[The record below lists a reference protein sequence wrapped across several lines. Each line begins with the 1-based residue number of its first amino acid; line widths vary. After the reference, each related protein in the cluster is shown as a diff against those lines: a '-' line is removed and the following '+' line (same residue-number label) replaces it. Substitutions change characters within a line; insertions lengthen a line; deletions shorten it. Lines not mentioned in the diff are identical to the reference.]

1 MSLAPLSP
9 SVRVGYSLG
18 SVATESFATVPGL
31 LLLPY
36 LTDPLGIAAV
46 LAGAIMLLPKA
57 LDVLLN
63 PVAGRISD
71 RHQSPLGPRRPFLLR
86 GGLSLAVCFALLF
99 AARAPRRRSPA
110 APRSAADRIPR
121 PADETRLTLEA
132 GNCCMLS
139 LTTLPAHL

>member
-86 GGLSLAVCFALLF
+86 GGLSLAVCFALLLDV
-99 AARAPRRRSPA
+99 AP
-110 APRSAADRIPR
+110 PRLREALLIAFLDRLMR
-121 PADETRLTLEA
+121 PA
-132 GNCCMLS
+132 
-139 LTTLPAHL
+139 